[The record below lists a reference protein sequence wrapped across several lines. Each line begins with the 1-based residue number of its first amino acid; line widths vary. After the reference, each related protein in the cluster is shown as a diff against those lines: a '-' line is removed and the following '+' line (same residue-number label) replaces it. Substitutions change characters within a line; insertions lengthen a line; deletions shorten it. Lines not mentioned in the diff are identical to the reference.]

1 MTISSMTGFARTEG
15 QFGARNWVW
24 ELKSVNGR
32 GLDVKTRTPAGFEA
46 LELVVRETMAARFK
60 RGSVQVNLTLSRD
73 AASAGPLRIDL
84 AMVQALIE
92 AGKPFIAQGLVQA
105 PTWDGLL
112 QVRGVI
118 GGEEVIEETPEARAA
133 FDAALRVGLIDAAD
147 RLAQARAQEGRAL
160 EKVLFEL
167 IGRIEILTGQAR
179 DHAATGPIAA
189 LERLRTRLAAL
200 GGDIQLDPQRL
211 AQEAA
216 LIAARADVAEELER
230 LTAHAAEARSLIAS
244 TEAAGR
250 RLDFLGQELTREA
263 NTLSAK
269 SADLALTRVALD
281 LKTAVD
287 QLKEQCANVE

>member
-1 MTISSMTGFARTEG
+1 MTGFARTEG

-32 GLDVKTRTPAGFEA
+32 GLDVKTRTAPGFEA
-46 LELVVRETMAARFK
+46 FEPIVREAMAARFK
-60 RGSVQVNLTLSRD
+60 RGSVQVNLTITRD
-73 AASAGPLRIDL
+73 AAAAGALRIDL
-84 AMVQALIE
+84 AMVQALID
-92 AGKPFIAQGLVQA
+92 AGKPFVAQGHVQP

-112 QVRGVI
+112 LVRGVM
-118 GGEEVIEETPEARAA
+118 GGEETGEDTPQTRAA
-133 FDAALRVGLIDAAD
+133 LEAVLKAGLIDAAD
-147 RLAQARAQEGRAL
+147 RLALARAQEGRAL
-160 EKVLFEL
+160 EKVLLDL
-167 IGRIEILTGQAR
+167 IARIETLTAQAR
-179 DHAATGPIAA
+179 ENAATGPLAA
-189 LERLRTRLAAL
+189 QERLRARLAAL
-200 GGDIQLDPQRL
+200 SPDVQIDPQRF

-230 LTAHAAEARSLIAS
+230 LAAHAAEARELIANA
-244 TEAAGR
+244 EAAGR

-269 SADLALTRVALD
+269 SADLTLTRVALD